1 MSKKDFLILS
11 LLIIICGII
20 ILQVIIMNRVFLKLG
35 PITIYWYAVLIVLA
49 ICIGIYF
56 STKEAKKNG
65 LGRDFLMDL
74 IFYVIP
80 IGILGARL
88 YYVIFNFSVFKD
100 NLLDIFK
107 IWEGG
112 LAIYGAVISGIIFVV
127 YYCKKH
133 SKNILL
139 TIDTIVP
146 YLILGQAIGRWG
158 NFINKEAHGAVTTLG
173 HLESLHLPNFIINGM
188 YINGNY
194 YIPTFLYESLWCL
207 LGFIVLLIIR
217 KKDKYK
223 HNGLLVSSYFIWY
236 GIGRLFIE
244 GLRTDSLY
252 LGVFRISQIVSIIL
266 ILIGITGIIYIRR
279 KSWKNT
285 K

>member
-1 MSKKDFLILS
+1 
-11 LLIIICGII
+11 
-20 ILQVIIMNRVFLKLG
+20 
-35 PITIYWYAVLIVLA
+35 
-49 ICIGIYF
+49 
-56 STKEAKKNG
+56 
-65 LGRDFLMDL
+65 
-74 IFYVIP
+74 
-80 IGILGARL
+80 
-88 YYVIFNFSVFKD
+88 
-100 NLLDIFK
+100 
-107 IWEGG
+107 
-112 LAIYGAVISGIIFVV
+112 
-127 YYCKKH
+127 
-133 SKNILL
+133 
-139 TIDTIVP
+139 
-146 YLILGQAIGRWG
+146 
-158 NFINKEAHGAVTTLG
+158 
-173 HLESLHLPNFIINGM
+173 M

-223 HNGLLVSSYFIWY
+223 HNGLLVSFYFIWY

-252 LGVFRISQIVSIIL
+252 LGVFRISQIVSVIL